1 MDDNQH
7 QRNLEHAKQL
17 VQSAEARLRFYAY
30 VEGSPDHELEHAKS
44 DWERA
49 ETLLW
54 DTIQDRE
61 QVAEFMAA
69 FANAAD
75 AMALLMDV
83 LATGVELLE
92 DGDER

>member
-54 DTIQDRE
+54 DTVQDRE
-61 QVAEFMAA
+61 QVAGFMAV

-75 AMALLMDV
+75 AMALLIDV
-83 LATGVELLE
+83 LATGVEPLE
-92 DGDER
+92 DGL

>member
-17 VQSAEARLRFYAY
+17 VQSAEAR
-30 VEGSPDHELEHAKS
+30 HELEQAKS

-61 QVAEFMAA
+61 QVAGSMGA
-69 FANAAD
+69 FAYAAS
-75 AMALLMDV
+75 ALDV
-83 LATGVELLE
+83 LIDTLATGVESSE
-92 DGDER
+92 DVSGR

>member
-1 MDDNQH
+1 MDDNQL

-30 VEGSPDHELEHAKS
+30 VEGSPDHELVHAKS

-54 DTIQDRE
+54 DTIQNRE
-61 QVAEFMAA
+61 QVAGSMAA

-75 AMALLMDV
+75 AMVLLMDV

-92 DGDER
+92 DGNER

>member
-30 VEGSPDHELEHAKS
+30 VEGSPDHELEQAKS

-54 DTIQDRE
+54 DTVQDRE
-61 QVAEFMAA
+61 QVAGSMAA
-69 FANAAD
+69 FAYAAS
-75 AMALLMDV
+75 ALDV
-83 LATGVELLE
+83 LIDTLATGVESSE
-92 DGDER
+92 DVSGR